1 MDSDAFVRGIRG
13 PVGSGKTIGACLET
27 YRRICEQPDSRVAIV
42 RNTYRSIVDTT
53 LNSWMEYLRPYG
65 SFKHSTMTWTHA
77 NGAEVLFRALDTADD
92 VGKLLSLE
100 LTFAYVSEAKE
111 VPRPIIDM
119 LAARVG
125 RYPAMRAGGAKWS
138 GIILESNPSDTFHW
152 WYRMFEETRPE
163 GWEQFVQPGGRDPD
177 AENIPNLPADYY
189 DRISA
194 GKDDAW
200 VDVFV
205 NGNYG
210 FVVDG
215 RPVYPQF
222 KDRVHVRPCTHDPD
236 LDTIVGLD
244 FGLTPAAV
252 FLQRDQH
259 GQFRAIEEIV
269 TEEFSAI
276 EFADVLGEHLRTTY
290 RHDLVEV
297 WGDPSG
303 DQRSQID
310 KRTAFQILKAA
321 GIDARPAVT
330 GGKNPNDVSLRVESV
345 VRNLLRMTVT
355 GEPGLIIDPS
365 CRYLRRAMTGGY
377 KFRLMQISG
386 EERFTEHPEK
396 NIYSHVAEALQYAM
410 VGAGQARAVV
420 GRDKRYREPLNYDR
434 MDRGLI

>member
-27 YRRICEQPDSRVAIV
+27 YRRISEQPNSRVAIV

-65 SFKHSTMTWTHA
+65 SFKHSTMTWTHK

-152 WYRMFEETRPE
+152 WYRLFEEARPD
-163 GWEQFVQPGGRDPD
+163 GWEQFVQPGGRDDD
-177 AENIPNLPADYY
+177 AENIENLPSGYY

-200 VDVFV
+200 IDVFV

-222 KDRVHVRPCTHDPD
+222 KDKVHVRPCDRD
-236 LDTIVGLD
+236 DRLDAIIGID

-252 FLQRDQH
+252 FVQRDDF
-259 GQFRAIEEIV
+259 GQFRCIDELV

-276 EFADVLGEHLRTTY
+276 EFADVLGERLRGPWRDTA
-290 RHDLVEV
+290 VEV

-310 KRTAFQILKAA
+310 KRTAFDILKAA
-321 GIDARPAVT
+321 GIDARPAKT
-330 GGKNPNDVSLRVESV
+330 GGKNDNDVSLRVEAV
-345 VRNLLRMTVT
+345 VRNLLRMTMH
-355 GEPGLIIDPS
+355 GEPGLVIDPR

-386 EERFTEHPEK
+386 EERYTEHPEK

-410 VGAGQARAVV
+410 VGAGQSRAVV
-420 GRDKRYREPLNYDR
+420 GRDSRTRKPLDYSR
-434 MDRGLI
+434 MDKGLI